1 MMVGRGALIWRQTAR
16 CLCSALGARALFLS
30 LSLSLSLCLF
40 LSARAAA
47 ALRAEH
53 AQREHDWR
61 PRACPH
67 KTRGTEASCWTLL
80 STKIGEVTLMRPI
93 HGNL

>member
-1 MMVGRGALIWRQTAR
+1 MMVGREALVWRQTAR
-16 CLCSALGARALFLS
+16 CLCSALGARSLFLS
-30 LSLSLSLCLF
+30 LSF
-40 LSARAAA
+40 FRR
-47 ALRAEH
+47 ALRAER
-53 AQREHDWR
+53 AQSEQDWR

-67 KTRGTEASCWTLL
+67 KARGTEAGCWTLL